1 MDLTLAQHRPSCT
14 VSRTDVCSGIFI
26 HKISDS
32 SNLVEFCVIEQPY
45 RTAPLTLPSAKSHIV
60 AKLSDKV
67 IVASKGVPG
76 LRPLPKTS
84 FKNPTLNTNQKGKD
98 LLPLGQAAK
107 TVVDAINR
115 QVI

>member
-1 MDLTLAQHRPSCT
+1 MDLTLAQHRPSST
-14 VSRTDVCSGIFI
+14 VSRTDVVDYSFV
-26 HKISDS
+26 KRTFDS
-32 SNLVEFCVIEQPY
+32 SHLIEFCVIEQPY

-67 IVASKGVPG
+67 ITASKGVPG